1 MSFTKDSFWL
11 RTHLLPTFALDI
23 CRVVYVHIIFVLPL
37 TFSLPLPLPL
47 PLELSLS
54 LSLSGGSDFCTQTV
68 VDWAVGVTSLL
79 LLVDDLLERRL
90 VLLVIRLLLLLR
102 LHGLRAERSELLIQS
117 GKHCGSGVGPIGK
130 VA

>member
-90 VLLVIRLLLLLR
+90 VPLLVDLLFNLRGRGSIRDFRQLVIE
-102 LHGLRAERSELLIQS
+102 GGKDS
-117 GKHCGSGVGPIGK
+117 GGG
-130 VA
+130 